1 MSVIRRIGRGIAVA
15 VVFLALFAGL
25 AAGEEKES
33 VIRAGCPSCCT
44 ETVISRKGGRY
55 YELYLPGN
63 WDTGKITL
71 ELEGSGCLYLGSDQQ
86 EILPGT
92 EIDLSGYTG
101 TPVPVYRENRVKIG
115 DLKIYRGS
123 KIPAIFITV
132 DAKAFQKINKS
143 KKNVIAEGRIVYTE
157 VDGTVSYDG
166 EITQMKGRGNNTFA
180 YKKKPYQIKLEKKAS
195 LSGMPKAKTW
205 VLVANFNDISLLRNQ
220 IVMDICRETGM
231 RFALSCVQA
240 DVWVNG
246 SYNGLY
252 LLTEK
257 PQIKKERIDIRDLE
271 DETKAVNDAPMDGSL
286 SMFKASTK
294 ELPLMRGYRV
304 ANNPED
310 ITGGYLFTV
319 EKYARLRDYGLAG
332 FRTKKDLSIQIKEPT
347 YPSREQTEYLGGLAF
362 EMQTAI
368 IAEDGVNPVTGKSY
382 TEYIDVG
389 SFALKYL
396 VEEWCKNY
404 DFIGGSQYMYKD
416 SDERDPLIYAGP
428 AWDYDLSF
436 GNMKDRGHSP
446 AGRYMTETSR
456 KTSNLNW
463 LLSRHE
469 DFMDRVSEI
478 WRESFR
484 PAAAIL
490 LGEREPAEGSV
501 IRPLDDYAA
510 AIRASAEMNYARWG
524 VGKNTD
530 EKAGKSF
537 DNAVAY
543 LKKWI
548 TERTAFMDGIYGV
561 TEKHE

>member
-1 MSVIRRIGRGIAVA
+1 MGRVWKISRGILVA
-15 VVFLALFAGL
+15 VIFLALCLTFAF
-25 AAGEEKES
+25 GEEKEK

-44 ETVISRKGGRY
+44 ETVLSRKGGRF
-55 YELYLPGN
+55 YELYLPGS
-63 WDTGKITL
+63 WDICRITL
-71 ELEGSGCLYLGSDQQ
+71 EIEGSGCIYLGDGQQ

-92 EIDLSGYTG
+92 ETDLSGYPG
-101 TPVPVYRENRVKIG
+101 SPVPIYREGRVKVG
-115 DLKIYRGS
+115 DLMIYQGS
-123 KIPAIFITV
+123 EIPAIFITV
-132 DAKAFQKINKS
+132 DAKAFQKVNKS
-143 KKNVIAEGRIVYTE
+143 KKNEITGGRIVYTE
-157 VDGTVSYDG
+157 ADGTVSYDG
-166 EITQMKGRGNNTFA
+166 GITQLKGRGNNTFA
-180 YKKKPYQIKLEKKAS
+180 YKKKPYQFKLEKKAS
-195 LSGMPKAKTW
+195 LSGMPRAKTW
-205 VLVANFNDISLLRNQ
+205 ILLANFNDISLLRNQ
-220 IVMDICRETGM
+220 IVMDMCREAGM

-257 PQIKKERIDIRDLE
+257 PQIKKERIDIRNLE
-271 DETKAVNDAPMDGSL
+271 DETAAVNSAAADGSL
-286 SMFKASTK
+286 SMFKTSTR

-310 ITGGYLFTV
+310 ITGGYLFTI

-332 FRTKKDLSIQIKEPT
+332 FRTKKDLSIRIKEPT
-347 YPSREQTEYLGGLAF
+347 YPSREQVEYLGGLVY
-362 EMQTAI
+362 EMQLAL

-382 TEYIDVG
+382 TEYIDAD

-396 VEEWCKNY
+396 TEEWCKNY

-436 GNMKDRGHSP
+436 GNMQDRGHGP
-446 AGRYMTETSR
+446 EGNYMTAVSR

-469 DFMDRVSEI
+469 DFMERVRKT
-478 WRESFR
+478 WRERFR
-484 PAAAIL
+484 PAAAVL
-490 LGEREPAEGSV
+490 LGEQKPAEGSV
-501 IRPLDDYAA
+501 IRPLDDYIAG
-510 AIRASAEMNYARWG
+510 IRNSAEMNYVRWG

-537 DNAVAY
+537 ENATAY
-543 LKKWI
+543 LKNWI
-548 TERTAFMDGIYGV
+548 MRRTAFMDGVYGN